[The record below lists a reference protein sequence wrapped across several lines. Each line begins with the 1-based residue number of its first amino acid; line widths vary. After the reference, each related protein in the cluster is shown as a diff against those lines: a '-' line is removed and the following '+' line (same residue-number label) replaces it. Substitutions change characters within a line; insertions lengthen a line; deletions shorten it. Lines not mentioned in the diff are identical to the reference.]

1 MQIMKRLILFC
12 MIVCCFTQIFAEKSN
27 DSEQKFKVS
36 KVKVYLD
43 EEELTLE
50 NECDSFL
57 KLSAILSYT
66 NFKAGKEYT
75 EKALLREIDQTKL
88 RLMNSG
94 LFYNAK
100 VEKLA
105 SRKNPGTYVIYIT
118 VTKGFLKRFGG
129 GGIYAVF
136 GKAAV
141 NRNRE
146 QIFWFAGWNKN
157 GVSYLNENCFEKHFI
172 FGTDLFT
179 DIPSCFTQK
188 TGANVNGKITAG
200 WLVTPDL
207 RICTDLNACF
217 NFKQLSF
224 TDSLCLSPYLSET
237 KYVKQNLFYTFETR
251 FNLFPQDSWNF
262 NIDSAFTINYTPVK
276 QVSFALLAAAGY
288 STKNCS
294 NRIRLYRSDRNNA
307 YNLGLAN
314 KEIRSGYSE
323 EEVSVSKYVMTTAE
337 IRWNALSFMI
347 PPCFPCR
354 LVPYVFAD
362 AAYSGKILDAYGIGI
377 YLNFDSPVFA
387 TFNFSYGINHNGK
400 GRFSFA
406 AMQSF

>member
-1 MQIMKRLILFC
+1 MKRLILICITALLTAAAFC
-12 MIVCCFTQIFAEKSN
+12 TESRTPAEK
-27 DSEQKFKVS
+27 FPVS
-36 KVKVYLD
+36 KVKVFLD
-43 EEELTLE
+43 DEELTLE
-50 NECDSFL
+50 NDGL
-57 KLSAILSYT
+57 LPIRLSAILSYT
-66 NFKAGKEYT
+66 KLQAGKSFT
-75 EKALLREIDQTKL
+75 EKALLKEIEQTEL
-88 RLMNSG
+88 RLLNSG

-118 VTKGFLKRFGG
+118 VTTGFLKRYGG

-141 NRNRE
+141 NKNRS
-146 QIFWFAGWNKN
+146 QILWFAGWNKN
-157 GVSYLNENCFEKHFI
+157 GASYLNENT
-172 FGTDLFT
+172 FGKPVILGADLFT
-179 DIPSCFTQK
+179 DIPSCFAEK
-188 TGANVNGKITAG
+188 EGANVFAKATAG

-207 RICTDLNACF
+207 RICTDVTTSF
-217 NFKQLSF
+217 NFSQHSF
-224 TDSLCLSPYLSET
+224 NDSICVSPYLSET
-237 KYVKQNLFYTFETR
+237 KYVKQNLLWTFETR
-251 FNLFPQDSWNF
+251 FNFFPEDLWNF
-262 NIDSAFTINYTPVK
+262 NIDSAFTLNYTPVK
-276 QVSFALLAAAGY
+276 PLTFALLTAAGY
-288 STKNCS
+288 STENCS

-314 KEIRSGYSE
+314 KEVRSGYSNE
-323 EEVSVSKYVMTTAE
+323 ELSVSRYVMSTTE
-337 IRWNALSFMI
+337 IRWNAFSFMI

-354 LVPYVFAD
+354 IVPYVFAD
-362 AAYSGKILDAYGIGI
+362 AAYSGKILDAYGIGV